1 MASWKE
7 VGSDKEGT
15 VYFNER
21 GREVLA
27 EAFGG
32 SPCRYVQYYVAQEL
46 EMNGDPVLGDIVSE
60 ENDVVLLM
68 SNGKQ
73 ILVRGEEDK
82 YFEV

>member
-1 MASWKE
+1 
-7 VGSDKEGT
+7 
-15 VYFNER
+15 
-21 GREVLA
+21 
-27 EAFGG
+27 
-32 SPCRYVQYYVAQEL
+32 
-46 EMNGDPVLGDIVSE
+46 MNGDPVLGDIVSE